1 LEVNLKNIRESFFN
15 DLKEIYDE
23 REIKS
28 LFEMVCESVFGLT
41 RTDLLL
47 KDVALLLEGDM
58 LKFDFV
64 LSELIKRLPIQYVF
78 GEAHFY
84 ERLFNVNEH
93 VLIPRQE
100 TEELIQLILKSTSDT
115 SSKIL
120 DIGTGSGI
128 IPITLNKELAESD
141 VWAIDISKEALKVA
155 EVNSKKHDSNI
166 TFKEI
171 DVLDESKWNDLP
183 NDFNVIVS
191 NPPYVLNSEK
201 ELMHNNV
208 LDYEPHLALF
218 VEDNNPLL
226 FYKKITKLAI
236 QKLKKGGKLY
246 FEINEMYGK
255 ETANLLTESFKEVK
269 VEKDINGKDRFVY
282 GIKE

>member
-1 LEVNLKNIRESFFN
+1 LEVNLKNIRKSFFN

-47 KDVALLLEGDM
+47 KDVVLLPEGFM

-64 LSELIKRLPIQYVF
+64 LGQLIERFPIQYVF
-78 GEAHFY
+78 GSAHFY
-84 ERLFNVNEH
+84 ERVFNVNEH

-100 TEELIQLILKSTSDT
+100 TEELIQLIYKNTSVT
-115 SSKIL
+115 SQKIL

-141 VWAIDISKEALKVA
+141 VWAIDVSKEALKVA
-155 EVNSKKHDSNI
+155 EANSKKHEANI
-166 TFKEI
+166 TFKEL
-171 DVLDESKWNDLP
+171 DVLNETKWNDLP

-226 FYKKITKLAI
+226 FYKKITKMAI
-236 QKLKKGGKLY
+236 QKLKKGGELY

-255 ETANLLTESFKEVK
+255 DVANLLNEHFKEIKIV
-269 VEKDINGKDRFVY
+269 KDINGKDRFVH